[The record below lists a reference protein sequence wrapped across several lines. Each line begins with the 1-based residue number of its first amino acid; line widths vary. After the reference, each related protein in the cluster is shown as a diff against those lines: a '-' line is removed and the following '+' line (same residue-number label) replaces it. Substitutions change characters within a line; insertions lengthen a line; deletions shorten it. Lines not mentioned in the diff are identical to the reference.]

1 MVQTP
6 RIYKISVNSALDC
19 ISGQNTLVAV
29 TSPKDEEGQVDRSRK
44 VLVFVKCDVM
54 DVK

>member
-19 ISGQNTLVAV
+19 ITGQNTLVAV